1 MKRVT
6 FSLNVFGWEQIWF
19 RPNHWFRR
27 GNPMLCHFLQSSV
40 CSKASDLVCVLP
52 FWSLAFV
59 LAIAILNYG
68 RHILALSPFKLFKT
82 LCNRSEQKTDELR
95 QVNVVLLESTASDFL
110 TLFFS
115 FFGITVYLIYYII
128 IYVHSNTSHSITQGS
143 HASIPADSELW
154 MQSSL
159 LPLMKA
165 SCTQLWCFSSAEFKV
180 VLFQF
185 NLVQKDAIQCVWRG
199 LTPQLIEHLASTIN
213 DHTLYDVVCRL
224 KRNMSHQG
232 R

>member
-1 MKRVT
+1 MTSYGKLMLSDWNLLLQT
-6 FSLNVFGWEQIWF
+6 FLRFSSHFRNNSLFN
-19 RPNHWFRR
+19 
-27 GNPMLCHFLQSSV
+27 
-40 CSKASDLVCVLP
+40 
-52 FWSLAFV
+52 
-59 LAIAILNYG
+59 
-68 RHILALSPFKLFKT
+68 
-82 LCNRSEQKTDELR
+82 
-95 QVNVVLLESTASDFL
+95 LL
-110 TLFFS
+110 
-115 FFGITVYLIYYII
+115 
-128 IYVHSNTSHSITQGS
+128 YVHSNTSHSITQGS

-165 SCTQLWCFSSAEFKV
+165 SCTLSPEDICQMFLVSGSFFVQWERVWKLWCFSSAEFKV